1 MTVSAIQ
8 PGYNLIEQSSQ
19 MAEEAA
25 HEIHQTQI
33 TNPIE
38 KDDSYQFNKVEFKL
52 PESSQIEPIVKLT
65 QAEKY
70 SRLGTNVLQR
80 DQEMI
85 GTLLDVHV

>member
-8 PGYNLIEQSSQ
+8 PGYHLIEQSSQ

-25 HEIHQTQI
+25 HDIQQTQI

-70 SRLGTNVLQR
+70 SRIGSNVLQR

-85 GTLLDVHV
+85 GSLLDVHV